1 MIVKRMKNIIL
12 GLLLIISICNIT
24 FSAIVSDSDGSAFI
38 SKADF
43 EDLKDNFNKQIDN
56 YNESLDN
63 KIDGAIASY
72 LAGRAGARV
81 IQINLYDRFNV
92 KFGSYIDY
100 ATTDM
105 VAFRLEGESVWSN
118 TCPVEVDGVV
128 GQYAFRLRRM
138 MIDSTP
144 LNMDLENG
152 NKGSTIYNGNKGQ
165 YLYVKKCDRG
175 YELKSYWTN
184 YIIYHVFTGSFTN
197 SPAYTVTGTSTWDA
211 ITPFRNLSKFGTEI
225 MQWGPRNPG
234 IGDIFANCVHISNVY
249 KSHDKDDVDTYFCN
263 TLPTESRICI
273 TDENEDKIKDYHQ
286 GTVSTSN
293 STWGWVRAV
302 GSKMA
307 NITLPSADKIKYYLK
322 EPVTTSLV
330 PANNFIYSDL
340 SDYIEKK
347 VLLTDGAPFVKAD
360 REGTL
365 MFKLKFSCNTTGKT
379 VKFGLNKNTPYSNNN
394 TINTNI
400 TDINL
405 NASDFNYNCD
415 TGKTLDVKFEVQKD
429 DIIYLKVDTQGLLYD
444 SGAKTYF
451 VTPKITDLYIAE

>member
-12 GLLLIISICNIT
+12 GLLLIISICNTT

-92 KFGSYIDY
+92 KFGSYIDNT
-100 ATTDM
+100 TTDM
-105 VAFRLEGESVWSN
+105 VAFRLEGESVWAN
-118 TCPVEVDGVV
+118 TNTTAVDGVV

-138 MIDSTP
+138 MTSNTP

-152 NKGSTIYNGNKGQ
+152 NKGSTIYNGNKGK
-165 YLYVKKCDRG
+165 YLYAKKCDRG
-175 YELKSYWTN
+175 YELKSYWTD
-184 YIIYHVFTGSFTN
+184 YIIYHVFTGSLTN
-197 SPAYTVTGTSTWDA
+197 SPGLNLTGDSTWAA
-211 ITPFRNLSKFGTEI
+211 ITPFRALSKFGTEVLE
-225 MQWGPRNPG
+225 WGPNLPG
-234 IGDIFANCVHISNVY
+234 YGDQFAKTVHISNVY
-249 KSHDKDDVDTYFCN
+249 KSHNKKDIDVYFCN

-273 TDENEDKIKDYHQ
+273 TDENEDKIQDYHQ
-286 GTVSTSN
+286 GTVDVNN
-293 STWGWVRAV
+293 SSWGWVRAV
-302 GSKMA
+302 GTYTQHVK
-307 NITLPSADKIKYYLK
+307 LPSVDKIKYYLK
-322 EPVTTSLV
+322 KPVTTSLV

-394 TINTNI
+394 TITTNI

-429 DIIYLKVDTQGLLYD
+429 DIIYLKVDTQGLSYD